1 MAVKNIFAKILL
13 AIFAV
18 CWLAAPVFAQKKR
31 IRVASAADLQAV
43 MPQIA
48 KAYETRSGTSVE
60 VVYGSSGNFY
70 AQIQNGAPLDVF
82 FSADSEY
89 PRKLEEAGFAE
100 PRSAVIYGLGRIV
113 LWMPANAGCNPKGEG
128 WKCLVNPDVRKI
140 AIANPEHAPYGRAA
154 VAALRKA
161 GIYDE
166 IRAKLVFGEN
176 ISQAAQ
182 FVESGNAQ
190 AAILAYSLISLPG
203 LRAGKKWEIPEETY
217 PRIEQAAVVLKSSKN
232 KTSAQDFVKFATK
245 GQGRELLAKFG
256 FQPPSDHQSAQ

>member
-1 MAVKNIFAKILL
+1 MALKRIFRKTSLMIFAAGCLVQ
-13 AIFAV
+13 AN
-18 CWLAAPVFAQKKR
+18 FAQKKTV
-31 IRVASAADLQAV
+31 RVAAAADLQSA
-43 MPQIA
+43 MSEIA
-48 KAYETRSGTSVE
+48 TAFEAQTGTSVE

-89 PRKLEEAGFAE
+89 PRKLEESGFAE

-113 LWMPANAGCNPKGEG
+113 LWMPANASCNPEGEG

-190 AAILAYSLISLPG
+190 AAILAYSLISSPG
-203 LRAGKKWEIPEETY
+203 LRG
-217 PRIEQAAVVLKSSKN
+217 
-232 KTSAQDFVKFATK
+232 
-245 GQGRELLAKFG
+245 GR
-256 FQPPSDHQSAQ
+256 